1 MDLVTDMSEEIDNTN
16 NQEWIDGNIDRL
28 LAWEIFTRVAQGK
41 EMVPVAPLDLC
52 DRIGVNKE
60 YVHEV
65 IQQIKSR
72 NKDAK

>member
-1 MDLVTDMSEEIDNTN
+1 MSEEIDNTK

-41 EMVPVAPLDLC
+41 EMVPVAPLD
-52 DRIGVNKE
+52 RIGVNKE